1 VPPQKNKKRRCEMKK
16 KNMIDKIEEKVLESI
31 RRYKKETGFRGFNP
45 VWSGLNDL
53 LRRKGFDPR
62 EVYQK
67 MQEKGLILIRP
78 MRVNGKSFIL
88 LYLPEDA
95 PSSRLPDY
103 LKEIWEGL

>member
-1 VPPQKNKKRRCEMKK
+1 VPPSKKQKKRRCEMKK

-31 RRYKKETGFRGFNP
+31 RRYKKETGYRGFNP

-53 LRRKGFDPR
+53 LRRKGLDPK
-62 EVYQK
+62 EVYRK
-67 MQEKGLILIRP
+67 MQDKGLVRIRP
-78 MRVNGKSFIL
+78 MKVNGKSFIL

-95 PSSRLPDY
+95 PSRLPDY